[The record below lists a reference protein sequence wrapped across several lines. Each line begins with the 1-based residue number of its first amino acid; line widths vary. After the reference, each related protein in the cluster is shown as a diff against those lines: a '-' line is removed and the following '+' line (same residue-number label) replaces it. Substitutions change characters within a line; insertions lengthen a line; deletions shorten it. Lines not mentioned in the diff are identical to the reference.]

1 MMRAMY
7 VSSAEVGATVP
18 VGAPGV
24 PHECSMHAHT
34 RQRQAGAV
42 DGTPQVTINRPRQ
55 INENSFFRVGSS
67 APCERCRCRHHG
79 AAGVPGVLCG
89 RSALMHTRQEQR
101 AAWVMWLS
109 S

>member
-34 RQRQAGAV
+34 QQRQAGAV

-55 INENSFFRVGSS
+55 INENSFFAWGQVRPVSG
-67 APCERCRCRHHG
+67 
-79 AAGVPGVLCG
+79 AGVGTTVLRASRVCYVGAVHSCTHG
-89 RSALMHTRQEQR
+89 RNRGPR
-101 AAWVMWLS
+101 G
-109 S
+109 